1 MAKSFHRSLGR
12 EGPIGLVA
20 FSFGLSSH
28 EPSRCNTRLSRA
40 VRRIVNNEK
49 GEVIVVVQWEIAL
62 SLASLS
68 ITNVV
73 ERHRRK
79 DIYLDSDEVMAQ
91 AAKVFREHGIT
102 RVIPVA
108 NQFLHLRKCRDL
120 VIKAGFV
127 PEMREFMKIGFYKE
141 SLQWWTRGP
150 LRLLFYAVLQ
160 KLTGR
165 RGK

>member
-1 MAKSFHRSLGR
+1 MLDRGSV
-12 EGPIGLVA
+12 PIGLVA
-20 FSFGLSSH
+20 FSFGLSGH
-28 EPSRCNTRLSRA
+28 EPNPCNTRLAGA
-40 VRRIVNNEK
+40 VRRIVNNENSR
-49 GEVIVVVQWEIAL
+49 VIVVVQWEIAL

-73 ERHRRK
+73 ERHRKK
-79 DIYLDSDEVMAQ
+79 DAYLDSEEVMAQ
-91 AAKVFREHGIT
+91 AAEVFREYGIT

-120 VIKAGFV
+120 VIKAGFI
-127 PEMREFMKIGFYKE
+127 PEIRGFGKIGFYKE

-150 LRLLFYAVLQ
+150 FRLLFYAVLQ